1 MYSGELTI
9 DWTHMGR
16 RNSGIERITSE
27 LFGTESFPGLPI
39 RPKRA
44 GGESRLSIFA
54 MQMFGLPWHMLRHSS
69 DIMVFPGFPPSPLL
83 RTFTERAVLYVHDLF
98 LLTRKQDLNA
108 TGRYYMA
115 TCFAEALRNF
125 RYFFANSLTTA
136 TELRKYIR
144 PDAEIL
150 IYRPVVRNV
159 FGLSA
164 DEHAALPAAG
174 NTLRLAAVGTI
185 EPRKNFPAAARIAS
199 ALAEA
204 TGRSVELHVVGRE
217 GWGPDA
223 HALKA
228 CPHVVL
234 HGYVDDSAVRKIL
247 TQSDFL
253 ISSSHDEGLGLP
265 LLEAQHGGLC
275 VIAPDKPIFR
285 EVLGTSGILVDTDDA
300 RGAAGK
306 IAAACASPDWRA
318 RRSKAAL
325 DNLTAWNAAAESDAA
340 NARAFLRLLLD
351 KAGRA

>member
-27 LFGTESFPGLPI
+27 LFGQESLQGLPS
-39 RPKRA
+39 RAKRA
-44 GGESRLSIFA
+44 TGESRFSIFGT
-54 MQMFGLPWHMLRHSS
+54 QMFGLPWHMLRHSS
-69 DIMVFPGFPPSPLL
+69 DIMVLPGFPPSPLL
-83 RTFTERAVLYVHDLF
+83 RAFTDRAVLYVHDLF

-125 RYFFANSLTTA
+125 RYFFTNSLTTA
-136 TELRKYIR
+136 DELRKYCR

-150 IYRPVVRNV
+150 TYRPVVRNV

-164 DEHAALPAAG
+164 DEREARPAIGDA
-174 NTLRLAAVGTI
+174 LRLAAVGTI
-185 EPRKNFPAAARIAS
+185 EPRKNFSAAARIAA
-199 ALAEA
+199 ALGKAL
-204 TGRSVELHVVGRE
+204 GRPVELHIIGRE

-223 HALKA
+223 ELLKA
-228 CPHVVL
+228 HSHVVV
-234 HGYVDDSAVRKIL
+234 HGYVDDAAVRSIL
-247 TQSDFL
+247 TMSDFL

-265 LLEAQHGGLC
+265 LLEVQHGGLA

-285 EVLGTSGILVDTDDA
+285 EVLGSSGILVDTDDEDGSA
-300 RGAAGK
+300 EK
-306 IAAACASPDWRA
+306 IAAACVSPDWRA
-318 RRSKAAL
+318 ERSRAAL
-325 DNLTAWNAAAESDAA
+325 DNLATWNAAAAADAA
-340 NARAFLRLLLD
+340 NARAFLRLLLN